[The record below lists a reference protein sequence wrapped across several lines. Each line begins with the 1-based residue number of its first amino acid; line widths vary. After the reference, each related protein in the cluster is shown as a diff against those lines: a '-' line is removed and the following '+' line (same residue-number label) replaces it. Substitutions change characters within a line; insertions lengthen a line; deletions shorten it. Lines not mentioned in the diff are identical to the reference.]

1 MSAHPLRLKALDDLT
16 RWNRAGLS
24 RFAYVDGNAAT
35 WLEELR
41 LAVMGLT
48 ARGADM
54 ELRLP
59 ETWRHLFEEDPANWP
74 DAAEQSAFRD
84 HLVWKALWAAFPDQ
98 PETARQRNERLV
110 SQYASTPR
118 DEGWEIMRA
127 SSRLAQVLLGHLEAY
142 ANEGYLRT
150 ASQWDNVRRLAA
162 MVNYQPAP
170 PTSATTTVGLIVNPS
185 EDSKAIEIDRG
196 LAMKYAPPEGGSPV
210 VFETLKFIKAHAAL
224 SKVRCRDWNHD
235 SRALLESDLWIDEK
249 EAQLAPGALT
259 VLAGAAESS
268 VAIILD
274 AERNE
279 DAGTVE
285 LELDFDGTAPERGNA
300 MLHIEPKAVRRGAP
314 RSTEGVLVLA
324 IETSANYPVG
334 SLVQVYDGNTKI
346 SSLPREV
353 LGNTD
358 GHLKL
363 RVGSSDTF
371 ATGQELRVEAMV
383 VVSGSKS
390 GVLAPKGLGA
400 DAYYMHTSGIVKHVQ
415 GLEVYPEDLS
425 FDTEGDVKIRML
437 KMEAVGADKPDLWH
451 HFSTDKSRIVGYDLS
466 KVTGVVGSFY
476 LPAPGA
482 KREIGIV
489 VAEPGIVIPGDSPDN
504 RIVSFLGKPPKGLAV
519 GDVFVRSAIKAD
531 ISGQGVAAATAP
543 LVVAGVAER
552 SGTYDIQ
559 FEEVVTSDYSAF
571 EPDAHEFHGP
581 MTRTLRPSDHDKSHD
596 FAFEGPRIL
605 LGDLA
610 AEARALLRL
619 GKLCLVEDERDEVE
633 PALASLIE
641 AGSDDDGYY
650 LLFSP
655 HEGLDK
661 FIAGWTRLNL
671 NAVEASHGETKS
683 PKVLGSGN
691 AERTDQAFA
700 LSAKEISFIPSNVA
714 ETGVA
719 PDVDV
724 TVDGALWSYR
734 DFVDPTADG
743 TDSYSTELAE
753 DGSLVFHFRRR
764 LPTGTDNVVVRRHR
778 VGVGPRGSVPA
789 GGFTKPMKKH
799 RFISE
804 IRQPLAANGG
814 ADREPIS
821 DIRSNAPARLA
832 ANGRAVS
839 IADFERL
846 CRRRSDVWQAGARM
860 LNDPTSSEDVGIIV
874 VPANGGRIGDQ
885 MRAELIEFI
894 EAKAIPGTRV
904 RIDDY
909 VSLPVAMDV
918 EVRVDIE
925 AFDKTEVQAA
935 AQSTLFSAFSL
946 ANRALG
952 QPLYLSEAV
961 AVLERVTGVETA
973 RVLAMSIAPTPPIKR
988 TASTGGET
996 SAYFP
1001 FDDQVIVTDPLEEDA
1016 EINVLVEPIR

>member
-1 MSAHPLRLKALDDLT
+1 MSAHPLRTKALDDLT

-41 LAVMGLT
+41 LAVMGLM

-59 ETWRHLFEEDPANWP
+59 ETWRHLFELGPANWP

-84 HLVWKALWAAFPDQ
+84 HLVWEALWAAFPDS

-127 SSRLAQVLLGHLEAY
+127 SSRMAQVLLGHLEAY
-142 ANEGYLRT
+142 ANEGYMRT
-150 ASQWDNVRRLAA
+150 ATQWDNVRRLAA

-170 PTSATTTVGLIVNPS
+170 PTSATTTVGLIVGPS
-185 EDSKAIEIDRG
+185 EDGKAIEIDRG

-210 VFETLKFIKAHAAL
+210 VFETLKFIKAHSEL
-224 SKVRCRDWNHD
+224 SKVRCRDWDHD
-235 SRALLESDLWIDEK
+235 SRALQVSDLWIDDA

-268 VAIILD
+268 VAVILD
-274 AERNE
+274 AERDE
-279 DAGTVE
+279 EAGTVG
-285 LELDFDGTAPERGNA
+285 LELDFDGTAPERGDA
-300 MLHIEPKAVRRGAP
+300 ILHLEPKAVRRGAP
-314 RSTEGVLVLA
+314 RTTDGVLVLA
-324 IETSANYPVG
+324 IETSANYPIG
-334 SLVQVYDGNTKI
+334 SLVQVYEGNTKI
-346 SSLPREV
+346 SSLPIEV
-353 LGNTD
+353 LGNKD

-363 RVGSSDTF
+363 SLDNSDRF
-371 ATGQELRVEAMV
+371 STGTELRVEAMV

-400 DAYYMHTSGIVKHVQ
+400 DAYYLNTSGIVTHVQ
-415 GLEVYPEDLS
+415 GLEVYPEDLG
-425 FDTEGDVKIRML
+425 FDSEGDVTVRML
-437 KMEAVGADKPDLWH
+437 KMGAEVMDKPDLWP
-451 HFSTDKSRIVGYDLS
+451 HFSSDKSRIVGYDLS
-466 KVTGVVGSFY
+466 KFTDVVGSFY

-489 VAEPGIVIPGDSPDN
+489 VAEPGTVIPGNSPDN

-519 GDVFVRSAIKAD
+519 GDVFVRSAIKTD
-531 ISGQGVAAATAP
+531 ITGPGIVAP

-552 SGTYDIQ
+552 SGSYDIQ
-559 FEEVVTSDYSAF
+559 FEEVVTSDYEVF

-581 MTRTLRPSDHDKSHD
+581 MTRTLRPSDYDKSHD
-596 FAFEGPRIL
+596 FAFEGPKIL

-619 GKLCLVEDERDEVE
+619 GKLCLVEDESGKEKA
-633 PALASLIE
+633 ALASLIE
-641 AGSDDDGYY
+641 AGSDGDGYY

-655 HEGLDK
+655 HEGLEN

-691 AERTDQAFA
+691 AERTEQAFA
-700 LSAKEISFIPSNVA
+700 FSAKEIAFIPSNVA

-734 DFVDPTADG
+734 DYVDPTADG

-821 DIRSNAPARLA
+821 DIRTNAPARLA

-846 CRRRSDVWQAGARM
+846 CRRRSDVWQARARM
-860 LNDPTSSEDVGIIV
+860 LNDPTASEDVGIIV
-874 VPANGGRIGDQ
+874 VPANGGLIGDQ
-885 MRAELIEFI
+885 MRPELIEFI
-894 EAKAIPGTRV
+894 EAKAIPGIRV
-904 RIDDY
+904 RIDDH
-909 VSLPVAMDV
+909 VSIPIAMDV

-935 AQSTLFSAFSL
+935 AQSALFSAFSL

-973 RVLAMSIAPTPPIKR
+973 RVLNMSIASTPPIKR
-988 TASTGGET
+988 TASTGGAT

-1001 FDDQVIVTDPLEEDA
+1001 FHSQLIVADPSAEDA
-1016 EINVLVEPIR
+1016 EINVIVEPIR